1 MRILT
6 PEEAR
11 KFRDRLEDSQWAEGF
26 GRVIAEQVAKGA
38 TIVINGRVIDGREVK
53 QDDQKDGA

>member
-1 MRILT
+1 MRILS

-11 KFRDRLEDSQWAEGF
+11 KLRDRLEDSQWAESV